1 MSTRNLEVKMQE
13 YIINEKTLNRI
24 VQLLEDKPFKLVID
38 LLNEIKASP
47 VTEDEN
53 LEAVPI
59 EEENINK

>member
-1 MSTRNLEVKMQE
+1 MQE

-38 LLNEIKASP
+38 LLNEIKASQI
-47 VTEDEN
+47 TEEET

>member
-1 MSTRNLEVKMQE
+1 MQE
-13 YIINEKTLNRI
+13 YIIYEKTLNRI

-47 VTEDEN
+47 VTEEEN